1 MLRDQLLLADAG
13 YVDFAYFEQVSLSG
27 GSFIEA
33 KPPKPAKSE
42 DGKQA
47 VRADIEKLNRQLA
60 AAAQNPL
67 NPMTSQAISN
77 QSHQTNEVNMQIGE
91 LNVNTQATDAQGV
104 AKDVKGELTN
114 QMQDLGQQTA
124 TGVAK

>member
-1 MLRDQLLLADAG
+1 
-13 YVDFAYFEQVSLSG
+13 
-27 GSFIEA
+27 
-33 KPPKPAKSE
+33 
-42 DGKQA
+42 
-47 VRADIEKLNRQLA
+47 
-60 AAAQNPL
+60 
-67 NPMTSQAISN
+67 MTSQAISN